1 MVIVLNSF
9 LVELKKRS
17 IQMIPKFTRG
27 LEKTLCHFPILAKFC
42 MHYYN
47 NIVKEEIN
55 LAQIQSEDH
64 VLFIG
69 GGAIPS
75 TAYRIHQYTGAKVD
89 VIDKDR
95 CAVTLAKN
103 LTKIFGLQEKVHVFE
118 ADGRTIETKKYSVI
132 LVALQACPHRDILE
146 NVLEKAAS
154 NTRVVTRCPAH
165 GLQAFYDNS
174 PKDSRCYA
182 NVQAKQGNPT
192 MEASLLFIKREGSGI
207 DEKGHPV
214 ICRDSLNRAYRP
226 LC

>member
-1 MVIVLNSF
+1 
-9 LVELKKRS
+9 
-17 IQMIPKFTRG
+17 MIPKFTRG

-42 MHYYN
+42 MNYYN

-55 LAQIQSEDH
+55 LAQIKSEDH

-75 TAYRIHQYTGAKVD
+75 TAYRIHQYTGAKID

-95 CAVTLAKN
+95 CAVKLAKK
-103 LTKIFGLQEKVHVFE
+103 LTSLLGFQNSVRVFE
-118 ADGRTIETKKYSVI
+118 ADGRTIDTKKYSVI

-146 NVLEKAAS
+146 NALEKAAP

-165 GLQAFYDNS
+165 GLQAFYENS
-174 PKDSRCYA
+174 PRDSRCYT
-182 NVQAKQGNPT
+182 NVQTKQGSLT
-192 MEASLLFIKREGSGI
+192 MEASLLFIKNEGSGI

-214 ICRDSLNRAYRP
+214 ICGDSLNRAYRP
-226 LC
+226 IC